1 MQIFQLEFKK
11 KQQVQLDLF
20 ASYMPQDLIEEYKI
34 QLKAYKRIQRRLY
47 RMHRNLV
54 EMNQEPDL
62 NLLDEN
68 GLINLDVYRIE
79 KQWKHLKKRV
89 KDTLNHL
96 NEEKELLEEWF
107 RAFAQ
112 LLDLKNKKYNPM
124 GYH

>member
-1 MQIFQLEFKK
+1 MQIYQLEFKK
-11 KQQVQLDLF
+11 NPQGQLDLF
-20 ASYMPQDLIEEYKI
+20 ASFMPQDLIEEYKL
-34 QLKAYKRIQRRLY
+34 QLKIYKKIQKKIF
-47 RMHRNLV
+47 RMHRNLI

-68 GLINLDVYRIE
+68 GLVNLDVYRIE

-89 KDTLNHL
+89 KHTLNHL

-124 GYH
+124 AYH

>member
-1 MQIFQLEFKK
+1 MQILQLEFKK

-34 QLKAYKRIQRRLY
+34 QLKAYKKIQRRLY

-68 GLINLDVYRIE
+68 GLVNLDVYRIE

>member
-34 QLKAYKRIQRRLY
+34 QLKAYKKIQRRLY

-68 GLINLDVYRIE
+68 GLVNLDVYRIE

-89 KDTLNHL
+89 KYTLNHL

-107 RAFAQ
+107 RAFAE

>member
-68 GLINLDVYRIE
+68 GLVNLDVYRIE

-107 RAFAQ
+107 RAFAE

>member
-1 MQIFQLEFKK
+1 MQIFQLEIKK

-34 QLKAYKRIQRRLY
+34 QLKVYKRIQRRLY

-68 GLINLDVYRIE
+68 GLVNLDVYRIE

-89 KDTLNHL
+89 KHTLNHL

>member
-1 MQIFQLEFKK
+1 MKIFQLEFKK
-11 KQQVQLDLF
+11 NQQVQLDLF
-20 ASYMPQDLIEEYKI
+20 ASYMPQDLIEEYKL

-47 RMHRNLV
+47 RMHHNLV

-68 GLINLDVYRIE
+68 GLVNLDVYRIE

-89 KDTLNHL
+89 NDTLNHL
-96 NEEKELLEEWF
+96 NEEKELLDEWF
-107 RAFAQ
+107 YAFAK
-112 LLDLKNKKYNPM
+112 LLDLKNKKYHPM

>member
-1 MQIFQLEFKK
+1 M
-11 KQQVQLDLF
+11 DLF

-34 QLKAYKRIQRRLY
+34 QLKAYKKIQRRLY

-68 GLINLDVYRIE
+68 GLVNLDVYRIE

-89 KDTLNHL
+89 KYTLNHL

-107 RAFAQ
+107 RAFAE

-124 GYH
+124 GYY

>member
-1 MQIFQLEFKK
+1 MQIFQLEYKK

-68 GLINLDVYRIE
+68 GLVNLDVYRIE

>member
-1 MQIFQLEFKK
+1 MQIYQLEFKK

-47 RMHRNLV
+47 RMHRNLA

-68 GLINLDVYRIE
+68 GLVNLDVYRIE

-89 KDTLNHL
+89 KATLNHL

>member
-68 GLINLDVYRIE
+68 GLVNLDVYRIE
-79 KQWKHLKKRV
+79 KQWKHLGNRF
-89 KDTLNHL
+89 LS
-96 NEEKELLEEWF
+96 
-107 RAFAQ
+107 
-112 LLDLKNKKYNPM
+112 
-124 GYH
+124 

>member
-1 MQIFQLEFKK
+1 MQILQLEFKK

-34 QLKAYKRIQRRLY
+34 QLKAYKKIQRRLY

-68 GLINLDVYRIE
+68 GLVNLDVYRIE
-79 KQWKHLKKRV
+79 KQWKHLKIRV
-89 KDTLNHL
+89 RETLVHL
-96 NEEKELLEEWF
+96 DEEKELLEEWF
-107 RAFAQ
+107 RAFAK

>member
-11 KQQVQLDLF
+11 KHQVQLDLF

-68 GLINLDVYRIE
+68 GLVNLDVYRIE

-89 KDTLNHL
+89 KDTLIYL
-96 NEEKELLEEWF
+96 DEDKKLLDEWF

>member
-68 GLINLDVYRIE
+68 GLVNLDVYRIE

-89 KDTLNHL
+89 KHTLNHL
-96 NEEKELLEEWF
+96 NEEKELSEEWF
-107 RAFAQ
+107 RAFAE

>member
-1 MQIFQLEFKK
+1 MQIFQLEFKTN
-11 KQQVQLDLF
+11 QQGQLDLF
-20 ASYMPQDLIEEYKI
+20 ATYMPQDLIEEYKL
-34 QLKAYKRIQRRLY
+34 QLKAYKRIQRKLY

-68 GLINLDVYRIE
+68 GLVNLDVYRIE

-89 KDTLNHL
+89 KETLNHL
-96 NEEKELLEEWF
+96 NEEKELLDEWF
-107 RAFAQ
+107 RAFAK

-124 GYH
+124 AYH

>member
-68 GLINLDVYRIE
+68 GLVNLDVYRIE

-89 KDTLNHL
+89 KHTLNHL

-112 LLDLKNKKYNPM
+112 LLDLKNRKYNPM

>member
-1 MQIFQLEFKK
+1 MQIFQLEIKK

-34 QLKAYKRIQRRLY
+34 QLKVYKRIQRRLY

-68 GLINLDVYRIE
+68 GLVNLDVYRIE

-89 KDTLNHL
+89 KHTLNHL

-124 GYH
+124 GYY

>member
-11 KQQVQLDLF
+11 KQQVQLGLF
-20 ASYMPQDLIEEYKI
+20 ASYMPQDLIEEYKL

-68 GLINLDVYRIE
+68 GLVNLDVYRIE

-89 KDTLNHL
+89 KHTLNHL

>member
-1 MQIFQLEFKK
+1 MQILQLEFKK

-68 GLINLDVYRIE
+68 GLVNLDVYRIE

>member
-89 KDTLNHL
+89 KHTLNHL

>member
-1 MQIFQLEFKK
+1 MQILQLEFKK

-34 QLKAYKRIQRRLY
+34 QLKAYKKIQRRLY

-68 GLINLDVYRIE
+68 GLVNLDVYRIE

-112 LLDLKNKKYNPM
+112 LLNLKNKKYNPM

>member
-47 RMHRNLV
+47 RMHRNLI

-68 GLINLDVYRIE
+68 GLVNLDVYRIE

-89 KDTLNHL
+89 KHTLNHL
-96 NEEKELLEEWF
+96 NEEKELLEQWF

-112 LLDLKNKKYNPM
+112 LLDLKNRKYNPM

>member
-47 RMHRNLV
+47 RMHRNLI

-68 GLINLDVYRIE
+68 GLVNLDVYRIE

-89 KDTLNHL
+89 KHTLNHL

-112 LLDLKNKKYNPM
+112 LLDLKNRKYNPM

>member
-1 MQIFQLEFKK
+1 MQIYQLEFKK

-20 ASYMPQDLIEEYKI
+20 PTYMPQDLIEEYKL

-68 GLINLDVYRIE
+68 GLVNLDVYRIE

-89 KDTLNHL
+89 KHTLNHL

-107 RAFAQ
+107 RAFAE
-112 LLDLKNKKYNPM
+112 LLDLKNKKYHPM

>member
-47 RMHRNLV
+47 RMHRNLI

-68 GLINLDVYRIE
+68 GLVNLDVYRIE

-89 KDTLNHL
+89 KHTLNHL

>member
-34 QLKAYKRIQRRLY
+34 QLKAYKKIQRRLY

-68 GLINLDVYRIE
+68 GLVNLDVYRIE

-89 KDTLNHL
+89 KYTLNHL

-107 RAFAQ
+107 RAFAE

-124 GYH
+124 GYY

>member
-68 GLINLDVYRIE
+68 GLVNLDVYRIE

-89 KDTLNHL
+89 KHTLNHL

-107 RAFAQ
+107 RAFAE

>member
-68 GLINLDVYRIE
+68 GLVNLDVYRIE

-89 KDTLNHL
+89 KYTLNHL

-107 RAFAQ
+107 RAFAE

>member
-11 KQQVQLDLF
+11 KHQVQLDLF
-20 ASYMPQDLIEEYKI
+20 ASCMPQDLIEEYKI

-47 RMHRNLV
+47 CMHRNLV

-68 GLINLDVYRIE
+68 GLVNLDVYRIE

-89 KDTLNHL
+89 KDTLIYL
-96 NEEKELLEEWF
+96 DEDKKLLDEWF

>member
-1 MQIFQLEFKK
+1 MQIYQLEFKK

-20 ASYMPQDLIEEYKI
+20 PTYMPQDLIEEYKL
-34 QLKAYKRIQRRLY
+34 QLKAYKRIQRKLY
-47 RMHRNLV
+47 SMHRNLV
-54 EMNQEPDL
+54 DMNQEPDL

-68 GLINLDVYRIE
+68 GLVNLDVYRIE

-112 LLDLKNKKYNPM
+112 LLNLKNKKYNPM

>member
-11 KQQVQLDLF
+11 KQQVQLGLF

-68 GLINLDVYRIE
+68 GLVNLDVYRIE

-89 KDTLNHL
+89 KHTLNHL

>member
-1 MQIFQLEFKK
+1 MQIYQLEFKK

-47 RMHRNLV
+47 RMHRNLA

-68 GLINLDVYRIE
+68 GLVNLDVYRIE

-89 KDTLNHL
+89 KATLNHL

-107 RAFAQ
+107 RAFAE
-112 LLDLKNKKYNPM
+112 LLDLKNKKYNPI

>member
-11 KQQVQLDLF
+11 KQQVQLGLF

-47 RMHRNLV
+47 RMHHNLV

-68 GLINLDVYRIE
+68 GLVNLDVYRIE

-89 KDTLNHL
+89 KHTLNHL

>member
-1 MQIFQLEFKK
+1 MKIFQLEFKK
-11 KQQVQLDLF
+11 NQQVQLDLF

-68 GLINLDVYRIE
+68 GLVNLDVYRIE

-89 KDTLNHL
+89 KHTLNHL

>member
-1 MQIFQLEFKK
+1 MQIYQLEFKK
-11 KQQVQLDLF
+11 NSQGQLDLF
-20 ASYMPQDLIEEYKI
+20 ASFMPQDLIEEYKL
-34 QLKAYKRIQRRLY
+34 QLKIYKKIQRKIY
-47 RMHRNLV
+47 RMHRNLR

-62 NLLDEN
+62 YLLDEN
-68 GLINLDVYRIE
+68 GLVNLDVYRIE
-79 KQWKHLKKRV
+79 KEWKHLKKRV

>member
-11 KQQVQLDLF
+11 KHQVQLDLF

-34 QLKAYKRIQRRLY
+34 QLKAYKSIERRLY
-47 RMHRNLV
+47 RMHRNLL

-68 GLINLDVYRIE
+68 GLVNLDVYRIE

-89 KDTLNHL
+89 KDTLIYL
-96 NEEKELLEEWF
+96 YEDKKLLDEWF
-107 RAFAQ
+107 RAFAE
-112 LLDLKNKKYNPM
+112 LLDLKNKKYHPM

>member
-47 RMHRNLV
+47 RMHHNLV

-68 GLINLDVYRIE
+68 GLVNLDVYRIE

-89 KDTLNHL
+89 KYTLNHL

-107 RAFAQ
+107 RAFAE

>member
-68 GLINLDVYRIE
+68 GLVNLDVYRIE

-89 KDTLNHL
+89 KHTLNHL

>member
-68 GLINLDVYRIE
+68 GLVNLDVYRIE